1 MSEKDMK
8 AFKVAPSWSGRVA
21 AALTGQH
28 SADPSKADVDV
39 LVPRVFAEQLLAFL
53 RDSAEAERP
62 APGRRRFHQPS
73 RDYEPAAR
81 LDD

>member
-53 RDSAEAERP
+53 RDQR
-62 APGRRRFHQPS
+62 
-73 RDYEPAAR
+73 
-81 LDD
+81 